1 MATAMAL
8 LAISTF
14 DKSQNAIIALALSG
28 CALFTVM
35 FEISIGT
42 VQYCLYRWF
51 YNAELLPP
59 KGLAIATATN
69 WGGNTVIG
77 VLCAFVLD
85 DHQGAQ
91 ILYIVFA
98 CVNLLVSTRQMVAFS
113 HYLIETK
120 DMSPE
125 ELEEK
130 LTHSIKAKTLT

>member
-8 LAISTF
+8 LAIYSKT
-14 DKSQNAIIALALSG
+14 DKVLLALSG
-28 CALFTVM
+28 CCLFTVM

-42 VQYCLYRWF
+42 VQYPPFRWF

-59 KGLAIATATN
+59 KGLAVATATN

-77 VLCAFVLD
+77 VLCAYVLVEK
-85 DHQGAQ
+85 HPGPMV
-91 ILYIVFA
+91 LYIFFA
-98 CVNLLVSTRQMVAFS
+98 CVNVLVNTRQLVVFS

-125 ELEEK
+125 DLEERLK
-130 LTHSIKAKTLT
+130 GSIKHKALA